1 MMLRRWTH
9 PPPSVNY
16 YTPFLPLLCKV
27 EKLKMED
34 EEETVE
40 GVVNDDTTE
49 IIIGPKMLGGK
60 F

>member
-1 MMLRRWTH
+1 MD
-9 PPPSVNY
+9 PSSSFCKLYPV
-16 YTPFLPLLCKV
+16 LPLLCEV

-40 GVVNDDTTE
+40 GEVNDDTTE
-49 IIIGPKMLGGK
+49 IIIGPKMFGGK